1 MGERYFGRLPGVRSV
16 LAAVPDRPSIRSQE
30 AISSRERAM
39 KARKTLIGM
48 LVVVV
53 AVLIPAT
60 KAAQRDIR
68 PGTAALTSQ
77 SSSVRP
83 DDRPGPHGAIEGIAR
98 GAVAVRPDD
107 RAGIRG
113 PGTPPP
119 ASLVRS
125 SDGFDWQD
133 AFIGG
138 AGGVGIALLLT
149 GALFLVASR
158 RTRTRIA

>member
-1 MGERYFGRLPGVRSV
+1 
-16 LAAVPDRPSIRSQE
+16 
-30 AISSRERAM
+30 M
-39 KARKTLIGM
+39 KARNTLIGM

-60 KAAQRDIR
+60 AAAQRDIR
-68 PGTAALTSQ
+68 AGTAGATSQ

-83 DDRPGPHGAIEGIAR
+83 DDRASVRGPGA
-98 GAVAVRPDD
+98 AVSGVVVVRPDD

-113 PGTPPP
+113 PGAPTTP
-119 ASLVRS
+119 AVLVRT

-138 AGGVGIALLLT
+138 LGGVGIALLLA
-149 GALFLVASR
+149 GSLFFAASR